1 MRKEKWPELS
11 YEKAKKTYETIHL
24 WTQIAG
30 KIKLTKLPWIN
41 HSWHVTLFVTPF
53 GLTTG
58 DISGSDKHFQIN
70 FDFLRHRLQII
81 TSKKEE
87 QVFDLKSL
95 SVASCY
101 NHTLIT
107 LKKFGIDCQI
117 NPIPNEI
124 ENPTPFH
131 LDKVRTTYNP
141 QHAADLHQAL
151 LKVNEVFTQFRAAF
165 IGKCSP
171 VHFFWGS
178 FDLAV
183 SRFSGRQAP
192 LHPGGIPNL
201 PDWVTQEAYSHEVS
215 SCGFWP
221 GNDSVPFAAFYS
233 YIYPEPD
240 HFKNSSVKPEAAYYD
255 KNLKEFVLPYIEV
268 QQSENPS
275 ETLLDFL
282 HSTYETAANLSQ
294 WDRNSL
300 EKKNMAA
307 NQVPRNND

>member
-1 MRKEKWPELS
+1 MRKENWPELS
-11 YEKAKKTYETIHL
+11 YEKAKQTYETIHL
-24 WTQIAG
+24 WTQVAG

-58 DISGSDKHFQIN
+58 DIPGNGKHFQIN

-101 NHTLIT
+101 KHTLTT

-124 ENPTPFH
+124 ENPIPLH
-131 LDKVRTTYNP
+131 QDKTHATYYP
-141 QHAADLHQAL
+141 EHAADLHQAL
-151 LKVNEVFTQFRAAF
+151 LKANKVLTQFRAEF

-192 LHPGGIPNL
+192 LHPGGVPNL
-201 PDWVTQEAYSHEVS
+201 PDWVAQEAYSHEVS

-221 GNDSVPFAAFYS
+221 GNDAVPFAAFYS

-240 HFKNSSVKPEAAYYD
+240 NFKNSAVKPETAYYD
-255 KNLKEFVLPYIEV
+255 KNLREFVLPYKEV
-268 QQSENPS
+268 QQSETPS
-275 ETLLDFL
+275 ETLQDFL

-300 EKKNMAA
+300 EKKKYG
-307 NQVPRNND
+307 R